1 MPKLVGVRE
10 RRHQPFYDTL
20 IRADTTTAPSP
31 TVQST
36 TSLFNGTNIG
46 LEYWTNMNIAGVFS
60 SDETYIILAIRCWLH
75 FTGNNALLQYQ
86 LATSQM
92 YLALNVGDKPQFSGP
107 CWLFPAGGGI
117 HGYDS
122 TTPAMTNGV
131 PSTEAI
137 LKLAKPIPLPAR
149 QSFKMTVNLHD
160 MGNTSLRT
168 SYLNASTTIGIREIK
183 VFVDGLHT
191 RDVL

>member
-1 MPKLVGVRE
+1 L
-10 RRHQPFYDTL
+10 FYDTL
-20 IRADTTTAPSP
+20 IRADTNTAPSP

-60 SDETYIILAIRCWLH
+60 SDETYIILAIRCYLF
-75 FTGNNALLQYQ
+75 FTGNNALLMYQ
-86 LATSQM
+86 QVSQQM
-92 YLALNVGDKPQFSGP
+92 YLSLNVGDKPQFSGP
-107 CWLFPAGGGI
+107 AWLFPQGGGV

-122 TTPAMTNGV
+122 ATPAMTNGV

-160 MGNTSLRT
+160 MTTTSVRLT
-168 SYLNASTTIGIREIK
+168 YLNASTTIGLREVK